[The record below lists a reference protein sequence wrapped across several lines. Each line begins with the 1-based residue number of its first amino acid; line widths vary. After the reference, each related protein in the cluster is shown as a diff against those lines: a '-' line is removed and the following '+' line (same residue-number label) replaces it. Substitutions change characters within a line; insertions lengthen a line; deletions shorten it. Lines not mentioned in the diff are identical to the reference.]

1 MDKVN
6 VGLVIGI
13 GYIFLGGYY
22 YQGFTSI
29 NEQTIAGFSLSAFG
43 FALSDS
49 FVTWSEKYQM
59 NRRINSS
66 LLYIAYFI
74 NVLALI
80 IMVVFPFLKLDKF
93 EISYDIVGTT
103 TLFVGFGLS
112 LSSMS
117 IRADRNNKNV
127 SI

>member
-66 LLYIAYFI
+66 LRYIAYFI
-74 NVLALI
+74 NVLALFYYGRI
-80 IMVVFPFLKLDKF
+80 SILK
-93 EISYDIVGTT
+93 
-103 TLFVGFGLS
+103 
-112 LSSMS
+112 
-117 IRADRNNKNV
+117 IR
-127 SI
+127 